1 VNEFRFG
8 FFRDRQLDDINSELI
23 PPNGLISGLTV
34 QGQGNLGMP
43 NYLPRVQPNEERFQF
58 ADNFSWT
65 RGRHQYKFGFDIAH
79 TADTEEALFNGPGA
93 YTYATIGDFARDFTN
108 LDGGQRWQNYSQAFG
123 PLRTDIYVRDFNFY
137 VQDQWRLTNS
147 LTFNYGLRYELA
159 QFAQPKIANPDYPA
173 TGFINEPKA
182 NLAPRFG
189 LAYSFNKN
197 RTVLRAGY
205 GIFYA
210 RFPAATIAR
219 LHQLNAVVQRS
230 LTLQGAN
237 AADRAVGPV
246 FPNRL
251 VSLDRVPPP
260 GTVNVVFADR
270 DLSTPYTQQ
279 GDLSIEHEISR
290 DMGLSVSYLWNR
302 ALQQIVRQDL
312 NIGPATGTFTYRI
325 NDSAGAQVGS
335 YTTRTYLAAN
345 RVDPRYS
352 RVVLVENGG
361 RVWYDGLAVQF
372 RRRVSNWV
380 SGTIAYT
387 WSHSIDLSQ
396 GTGGQNV
403 FFSDGPVTVANA
415 DHRGEKGSSA
425 LDQRQR
431 FVGTAI
437 FSPPV
442 RKYSSGFVDR
452 LLNGWQLSV
461 ITTAAT
467 TQYATP
473 IVLVQGS
480 QFAGMAFTNTLN
492 GYGGGNRV
500 PFLSRSSIPIDDV
513 LQVDSR
519 VTKIVRIRERLQAQF
534 HFEVFNTFNNIAN
547 TFVTN
552 QAYTASG
559 GILNPTPGLGTG
571 TASGGFPDGTNAR
584 RAQISLRVVF

>member
-1 VNEFRFG
+1 
-8 FFRDRQLDDINSELI
+8 
-23 PPNGLISGLTV
+23 
-34 QGQGNLGMP
+34 
-43 NYLPRVQPNEERFQF
+43 
-58 ADNFSWT
+58 
-65 RGRHQYKFGFDIAH
+65 
-79 TADTEEALFNGPGA
+79 
-93 YTYATIGDFARDFTN
+93 
-108 LDGGQRWQNYSQAFG
+108 
-123 PLRTDIYVRDFNFY
+123 
-137 VQDQWRLTNS
+137 
-147 LTFNYGLRYELA
+147 LRYELA

-246 FPNRL
+246 FPIRL
-251 VSLDRVPPP
+251 ASLDRVPPP

-270 DLSTPYTQQ
+270 DLRTPYTQQ
-279 GDLSIEHEISR
+279 GDLSLEHEISR

-325 NDSAGAQVGS
+325 NDSTGTQVGS
-335 YTTRTYLAAN
+335 YTTRTYHSAN

-387 WSHSIDLSQ
+387 WSHAIDLSQ

-437 FSPPV
+437 FSPPT

-452 LLNGWQLSV
+452 FLNGWQLSV

-467 TQYATP
+467 PQYATP

-500 PFLSRSSIPIDDV
+500 PFLSRSSIPIDDI

-552 QAYTASG
+552 QAYTASA